1 MIKAVLRTA
10 FFIFIRFKK
19 FHMQLDLLVDQ
30 FKKKDP
36 SAFEK
41 LYGMY
46 SENICGVINT
56 IVKNDARS
64 QEICQDVFIKIW
76 NNCDSYNSGKGRF
89 FTWVL
94 NIARNAAID
103 EIRSRSYKN
112 EKKNLS
118 ADYFVGILQHKEE
131 EETSSVDTKGLRN
144 LVKNLKEK
152 CVQIIELLYFRGY
165 TQKDAA
171 EELEIPIGTVK
182 TRNRSCISQL
192 RDNMVVR

>member
-1 MIKAVLRTA
+1 
-10 FFIFIRFKK
+10 
-19 FHMQLDLLVDQ
+19 MQLDDLVER
-30 FKKKDP
+30 FKQKD
-36 SAFEK
+36 STAFEK

-46 SENICGVINT
+46 SQNICGVINT
-56 IVKNDARS
+56 IVKNDGIA

-76 NNCDSYNSGKGRF
+76 NNSDSYNSSKGRF
-89 FTWVL
+89 FTWIL

-118 ADYFVGILQHKEE
+118 ADYFVGILESREE
-131 EETSSVDTKGLRN
+131 ENVSVDTSGLKK
-144 LVKNLKEK
+144 LVQNLKEK

-165 TQKDAA
+165 TQKEAA
-171 EELEIPIGTVK
+171 EELEIPVGTVK

-192 RDNMVVR
+192 RENMEVN